1 MCSGPVTYY
10 HPHAPVD
17 DPKGINS
24 AFVPLLRSVTP
35 FYTECP
41 DKTSDSFRVSSMTLK
56 DIPPFLFHYTKS
68 SKNEIQEELF
78 TNYVDS
84 KGRGGSPNVNVT
96 K

>member
-1 MCSGPVTYY
+1 MKFHNRVHTN
-10 HPHAPVD
+10 PHAPVD

-56 DIPPFLFHYTKS
+56 DIPPFFVPLY
-68 SKNEIQEELF
+68 
-78 TNYVDS
+78 
-84 KGRGGSPNVNVT
+84 
-96 K
+96 